1 MSILE
6 KINTVQK
13 KLSVKKDWTN
23 PFYKSK
29 YITLDEIMTKLQ
41 PLLDEQW
48 LMVYNYNTEWWV
60 KTIVTDYSENVYSE
74 FRISWVTD
82 PQAMWKVITY
92 WRRYNLVSIFN
103 ILADEDDDAQSFYNE
118 QWQSKKYDKKIFG
131 MKELENLKLKKD
143 KYTREKLTEELAKNY
158 SIDTEM
164 MNKIWELF
172 DKVFDPT
179 TWWRDI
185 DAKDLFK

>member
-103 ILADEDDDAQSFYNE
+103 ILADEDDDAQSFYE
-118 QWQSKKYDKKIFG
+118 TKTKYTKRIFW
-131 MKELENLKLKKD
+131 MKDFENVKAKKD
-143 KYTREKLTEELAKNY
+143 KYSYEEMMKMIEDNY

-164 MNKIWELF
+164 EEKVMELY
-172 DKVFDPT
+172 
-179 TWWRDI
+179 WRTV
-185 DAKDLFK
+185 ADLFK

>member
-23 PFYKSK
+23 PYYKSK

-103 ILADEDDDAQSFYNE
+103 ILADEDDDAQSFYE
-118 QWQSKKYDKKIFG
+118 TKTKYTKRIFW
-131 MKELENLKLKKD
+131 MKDFENVKAKKD
-143 KYTREKLTEELAKNY
+143 KYSYEEMMKMIEDNY
-158 SIDTEM
+158 SISS
-164 MNKIWELF
+164 
-172 DKVFDPT
+172 
-179 TWWRDI
+179 
-185 DAKDLFK
+185 